1 MKEAR
6 TIELVRR
13 MLDAEEATLRRIGRV
28 LDEADRRKAKGGK
41 GQKKAGIYRL
51 WKGDGWLN
59 LVFHGEQDV
68 IKDDR
73 AAELIDYLLKNPP
86 AEGLHAS
93 VLESLVDGR
102 PLAEAAGAIE
112 VEGNGAGGG
121 DGVAD
126 VGGVVEEGAGK
137 KLMGGITLP
146 ALKEK
151 LAELK
156 GFMADKTLPQEER
169 EAAEKEWRGLVRA
182 YARGGKLGGQAGR
195 SVDRVRKAIKAKIE
209 ELKGA
214 EKADGKPN
222 EVLRAFGAHLEQHLW
237 LPSMGGKGRSGASVR
252 AGCFIYEPPAGVVWT
267 D

>member
-1 MKEAR
+1 MSEAL
-6 TIELVRR
+6 TIELVKRI
-13 MLDAEEATLRRIGRV
+13 LDAEEATLRKVGRV
-28 LDEADRRKAKGGK
+28 MDEEDRRKGK
-41 GQKKAGIYRL
+41 EGKWRKKTDVYRL
-51 WKGDGWLN
+51 WKGNGWVN

-73 AAELIDYLLKNPP
+73 AALLIDYLLKNPP
-86 AEGLHAS
+86 VEGLHAS

-102 PLAEAAGAIE
+102 PPVEGAGAVE
-112 VEGNGAGGG
+112 VEGDGAVGG
-121 DGVAD
+121 DGAAD

-151 LAELK
+151 LAELR
-156 GFMADKTLPQEER
+156 GIMADKTLPQEER

-214 EKADGKPN
+214 EKANGTPN

-237 LPSMGGKGRSGASVR
+237 LPSMGGKGRTGASVR
-252 AGCFIYEPPAGVVWT
+252 AGCFIYEPAAGVVWT